1 MANRIQDLILML
13 EEEIEQS
20 PKQRLAGG
28 NKRLVDCD
36 RMLDLLGDLKVVV
49 PEEVRVAQ
57 TVLLEQK
64 ALLRDAENQATELLA
79 RARVESERLI
89 AQENILQEARSR
101 GDQII
106 RDAEEKADALMQES
120 RDYSQTV
127 MEEVQRYLTRYIE
140 MIDETREDIRRNYRG
155 APKRFYA
162 RGNEEK
168 VSASKGEMTAENRTE
183 KPEDQLAAKEK
194 TPEVTQGTVT
204 NRPPAEMPKRQTAIL
219 DEDILRRLE

>member
-1 MANRIQDLILML
+1 MANRIQELIVLL

-20 PKQRLAGG
+20 PRQRLAGG

-49 PEEVRVAQ
+49 PEEVRQAQ

-64 ALLRDAENQATELLA
+64 AILRDAESQATEMLA
-79 RARVESERLI
+79 RARLESERLI
-89 AQENILQEARSR
+89 AKENVLTEAKERGEAILRET
-101 GDQII
+101 
-106 RDAEEKADALMQES
+106 EEKADGLMQES

-155 APKRFYA
+155 APKRFYTQNDKKENTKIA
-162 RGNEEK
+162 I
-168 VSASKGEMTAENRTE
+168 AS
-183 KPEDQLAAKEK
+183 
-194 TPEVTQGTVT
+194 
-204 NRPPAEMPKRQTAIL
+204 
-219 DEDILRRLE
+219 